1 MGRTLI
7 ATIAGSIVAIGVA
20 YLRHLGG
27 EAGAAGPSP
36 ALFGAAAVSPPAQ
49 TPSAAGNRSPQVGP
63 SATVKQTTYKRVLYS
78 GSSRPGDAGGY
89 TGVFATGSEWSI
101 SYTYDC
107 TNTGRAGEFML
118 FEQGGPRNG
127 AMPVMIVGRRGSAVY
142 FEHGDAG
149 RHYLAIESLCSWTI
163 RVADSG

>member
-1 MGRTLI
+1 MGRTVI
-7 ATIAGSIVAIGVA
+7 ATIAGLIVAIGVA

-27 EAGAAGPSP
+27 EAGVAGPSP
-36 ALFGAAAVSPPAQ
+36 ALAGAVAVSPPAR
-49 TPSAAGNRSPQVGP
+49 TPSAAGNGSPQVEP

-78 GSSRPGDAGGY
+78 GSSRPSDAGGY
-89 TGVFATGSEWSI
+89 TGVFTTGSEWSI
-101 SYTYDC
+101 NYTYDC
-107 TNTGRAGEFML
+107 TDAGRPGEFMI

-142 FEHGDAG
+142 FEHDDAG

-163 RVADSG
+163 RVADAG